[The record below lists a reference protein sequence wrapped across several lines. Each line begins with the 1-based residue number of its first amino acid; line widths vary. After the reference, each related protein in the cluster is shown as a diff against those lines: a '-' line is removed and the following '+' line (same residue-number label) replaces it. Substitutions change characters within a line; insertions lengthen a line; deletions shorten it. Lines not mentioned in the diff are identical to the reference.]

1 MILAHKIRLNPTTEQ
16 ATYFGKAAGTARFV
30 YNWGLAR
37 WIELYEAGEKPTAF
51 RLKKE
56 FNALKREQFPWVTE
70 VAKDVAEGAFANLGA
85 AFKNYFE
92 SRQGQRRG
100 EKMGYPKFKSK
111 KHGKLSFN
119 LNNDKFKVDGNFLYV
134 PKLGWV
140 NMAEELRLEGK
151 IMGATLSKHADW
163 WYVSIHV
170 EIEPP
175 QPREFPKEY
184 VGIDLGV
191 LTLATLSEPGAESF
205 ENQKH
210 LRAGLRQLKRLNREL
225 SRRQTGSQ
233 RWLKTKR
240 KLARLH
246 KQTVDRRNDD
256 IHKTTTSIART
267 YRVIGIE
274 NLNVKGMIQNRRLA
288 LSVSDAALGEVARQL
303 QYKAE
308 MMGGFTVKVDRFY
321 PSSKICGVCGE
332 VNDDLTLSDR
342 EWQCQGCGTVHDRDR
357 NASQNIERETLR
369 LVGV

>member
-1 MILAHKIRLNPTTEQ
+1 MILAHKIRLNPTPEQ
-16 ATYFGKAAGTARFV
+16 ATYFGKAAGVARFV

-70 VAKDVAEGAFANLGA
+70 VAKDVAEGAFVNLEA

-92 SRQGQRRG
+92 SLQGQRRG
-100 EKMGYPKFKSK
+100 EKIGYPKFKSK
-111 KHGKLSFN
+111 KRSKLSFH
-119 LNNDKFKVDGNFLYV
+119 LNNDKFKVDDHWLYV

-140 NMAEELRLEGK
+140 NMAEALRLEGK
-151 IMGATLSKHADW
+151 IMGATISKTADW
-163 WYVSIHV
+163 WYASIQV

-175 QPREFPKEY
+175 PPREFPKDY

-191 LTLATLSEPGAESF
+191 LTLATLSEPGTESF
-205 ENQKH
+205 ESQRP
-210 LRAGLRQLKRLNREL
+210 LRAQLRQLKRLNREL
-225 SRRQTGSQ
+225 SRRQEGSQ

-246 KQTVDRRNDD
+246 KRIADRRNDH
-256 IHKTTTSIART
+256 IHKMTTSIART
-267 YRVIGIE
+267 YRIISIE
-274 NLNVKGMIQNRRLA
+274 DLNLKGMIQNRPLA

-308 MMGGFTVKVDRFY
+308 INGGFTVKVDRFY

-332 VNDDLTLSDR
+332 VNDNLTLSDR
-342 EWQCQGCGTVHDRDR
+342 EWRCEKCGTVHDRDR